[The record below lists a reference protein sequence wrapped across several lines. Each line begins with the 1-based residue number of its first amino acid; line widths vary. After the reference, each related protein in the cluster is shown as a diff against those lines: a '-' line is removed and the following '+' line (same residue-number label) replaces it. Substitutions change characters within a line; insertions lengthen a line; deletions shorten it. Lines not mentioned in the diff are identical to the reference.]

1 MPARTGTREEW
12 LAARRGMD
20 GLWGMYQWLDRTP
33 RGRNDTAGERVPAAR
48 RIRGRQPAGLC
59 AGCSAPGRVN
69 AHGRPTTSKPSLA

>member
-33 RGRNDTAGERVPAAR
+33 RGRNDTAGERWYRLRDDYEDVS
-48 RIRGRQPAGLC
+48 QPAC
-59 AGCSAPGRVN
+59 ARGA
-69 AHGRPTTSKPSLA
+69 RPRGA